1 MSARSKTPTTKG
13 TAPGPTLDL
22 QEEDLDPT
30 EIDAGHFGRPD
41 AVPTDAVPRPPIQP
55 FEAISMKTPKHD
67 GTGGLK
73 VISMK
78 TPHDGARAQREVK
91 APVLPAVKLRAM
103 SEVTRAQTPQN
114 LGNFAPPY
122 DPKAARAKTTR
133 EYILWGCVAVI
144 IASAIAVVVW
154 FVAR

>member
-13 TAPGPTLDL
+13 HPPGPTLDL
-22 QEEDLDPT
+22 DEEDIDPT
-30 EIDAGHFGRPD
+30 EIDGGHFGHD
-41 AVPTDAVPRPPIQP
+41 APAQQPIAP
-55 FEAISMKTPKHD
+55 IKVISMKTPNND
-67 GTGGLK
+67 TGGLK

-78 TPHDGARAQREVK
+78 TPGDAAKRDVK

-122 DPKAARAKTTR
+122 DPKAARAKSTR
-133 EYILWGCVAVI
+133 EYIVWGCVAVI

-154 FVAR
+154 FVGR

>member
-1 MSARSKTPTTKG
+1 TARSKTPTTKG
-13 TAPGPTLDL
+13 NPPGPTLDL
-22 QEEDLDPT
+22 DEEDIDPT
-30 EIDAGHFGRPD
+30 EIDAGHFGHEATP
-41 AVPTDAVPRPPIQP
+41 AKPA
-55 FEAISMKTPKHD
+55 FKAISMKTPSN
-67 GTGGLK
+67 GTGGIK
-73 VISMK
+73 AISMK
-78 TPHDGARAQREVK
+78 TPGDAPKREVK

-122 DPKAARAKTTR
+122 DPRAARAKSTR
-133 EYILWGCVAVI
+133 EYILWGCLAVI